1 MSEIPIKAMK
11 YDDANKD
18 PHQFYPLT
26 VPEAIIFPDGTN
38 GKQAFDAVINDM
50 SDVFSDQKPYEVGDY
65 CIYNNVLYKFIAQKT
80 AGAWDSSKA
89 SVTTI
94 DAELKSLLNQINTLN
109 SGIKLAIIGKS
120 PQVIDN
126 TDWNTLVDPGIYKIQ
141 CVVFSADKHAPIE
154 VYNYGTLLVLKSAV
168 QNEDRTVQIYIP
180 DNNGN
185 NYKLNTIA
193 WRSRNSGAFRSWV
206 YITGTQQS

>member
-94 DAELKSLLNQINTLN
+94 DAELKSLLNQINTL
-109 SGIKLAIIGKS
+109 
-120 PQVIDN
+120 
-126 TDWNTLVDPGIYKIQ
+126 Y
-141 CVVFSADKHAPIE
+141 
-154 VYNYGTLLVLKSAV
+154 
-168 QNEDRTVQIYIP
+168 
-180 DNNGN
+180 
-185 NYKLNTIA
+185 
-193 WRSRNSGAFRSWV
+193 SGAMLYLGIFKGDFNNTEIAPGFYAVDSS
-206 YITGTQQS
+206 YTNGPKTGVAWSGFIQFPGPYKVQQVVAAGTISTRRYVGNPAVWENWCTVRGTVDQ

>member
-18 PHQFYPLT
+18 PHQFYPLI

-50 SDVFSDQKPYEVGDY
+50 SDVFSDQKTYEVGDY

-80 AGAWDSSKA
+80 AGAWDSLKA

-109 SGIKLAIIGKS
+109 SGCPVFTSLGTGTALLDKIKQYTTATLLSITSWTPATDGPVEVSNGIWS
-120 PQVIDN
+120 YFVICHPEQNYLYTKIYSSLSN
-126 TDWNTLVDPGIYKIQ
+126 TDGSIL
-141 CVVFSADKHAPIE
+141 
-154 VYNYGTLLVLKSAV
+154 
-168 QNEDRTVQIYIP
+168 
-180 DNNGN
+180 
-185 NYKLNTIA
+185 
-193 WRSRNSGAFRSWV
+193 RSWV
-206 YITGTQQS
+206 GAVSESGVIIWKEL

>member
-18 PHQFYPLT
+18 PHQFYPLI

-50 SDVFSDQKPYEVGDY
+50 SDVFSDQKTYEVGDY

-80 AGAWDSSKA
+80 AGAWDSLKA

-109 SGIKLAIIGKS
+109 SGIFSDIRLAVKQVSANSNTKIKIQYGEKTGLHQFALIYGDCNGNPFLAISNANGAATIHAIGGESVKR
-120 PQVIDN
+120 
-126 TDWNTLVDPGIYKIQ
+126 
-141 CVVFSADKHAPIE
+141 
-154 VYNYGTLLVLKSAV
+154 
-168 QNEDRTVQIYIP
+168 NEDE
-180 DNNGN
+180 
-185 NYKLNTIA
+185 
-193 WRSRNSGAFRSWV
+193 RSCIVSIQPWSEVWILLDAQFVDDIEISV
-206 YITGTQQS
+206 YS

>member
-109 SGIKLAIIGKS
+109 SGIKNKFINLRSIGAGTNATGKYIQIFIDENNAIQFQLYNNNPNRLAITVK
-120 PQVIDN
+120 IDGVWSDN
-126 TDWNTLVDPGIYKIQ
+126 
-141 CVVFSADKHAPIE
+141 PIH
-154 VYNYGTLLVLKSAV
+154 LPS
-168 QNEDRTVQIYIP
+168 
-180 DNNGN
+180 
-185 NYKLNTIA
+185 
-193 WRSRNSGAFRSWV
+193 
-206 YITGTQQS
+206 

>member
-109 SGIKLAIIGKS
+109 SGILLDEQVVIRTIATDDLSTKIILSYEAKAQKNLLFFGTDAFMGVIGDSTIVKLSGSDNYTVSEENNTYKFTMSHWCRLVFIG
-120 PQVIDN
+120 
-126 TDWNTLVDPGIYKIQ
+126 TNTLLT
-141 CVVFSADKHAPIE
+141 A
-154 VYNYGTLLVLKSAV
+154 TLTT
-168 QNEDRTVQIYIP
+168 E
-180 DNNGN
+180 
-185 NYKLNTIA
+185 
-193 WRSRNSGAFRSWV
+193 
-206 YITGTQQS
+206 

>member
-80 AGAWDSSKA
+80 AGVWDSSKA

-109 SGIKLAIIGKS
+109 SGMKIVRSSASLNAEYLLSHSNEIVHGLLKKDLNQVGYSGDQISFAFGFSDSWAATIIGFPYGSS
-120 PQVIDN
+120 PEEQFIYVGRYDFGAPNWEWDKISPISVSKN
-126 TDWNTLVDPGIYKIQ
+126 TPTL
-141 CVVFSADKHAPIE
+141 C
-154 VYNYGTLLVLKSAV
+154 
-168 QNEDRTVQIYIP
+168 
-180 DNNGN
+180 
-185 NYKLNTIA
+185 
-193 WRSRNSGAFRSWV
+193 NS
-206 YITGTQQS
+206 

>member
-50 SDVFSDQKPYEVGDY
+50 SDVFSDQKTYEVGDY

-109 SGIKLAIIGKS
+109 SGTIKIVTVYTYGDYSDCNDLPAFTLA
-120 PQVIDN
+120 
-126 TDWNTLVDPGIYKIQ
+126 
-141 CVVFSADKHAPIE
+141 VVYASAANRPTEADSWI
-154 VYNYGTLLVLKSAV
+154 VFTV
-168 QNEDRTVQIYIP
+168 QND
-180 DNNGN
+180 
-185 NYKLNTIA
+185 NYKTQYAVTTNIQKPIKKY
-193 WRSRNSGAFRSWV
+193 RNCLLSSSSWSNW
-206 YITGTQQS
+206 GDL